1 MNEFVKDKYKNYNFV
16 WRLKKYKTFVNKKSQ
31 EKNFE
36 KEEKFLD
43 GRKKKEG
50 KKKRRKE
57 RKRKLRKRK
66 KEKEN

>member
-16 WRLKKYKTFVNKKSQ
+16 WRQKKYKKFVNKKSL

-36 KEEKFLD
+36 KEEEKFLD
-43 GRKKKEG
+43 GRKKKEVREKEG

-57 RKRKLRKRK
+57 RK
-66 KEKEN
+66 N